1 MVLGSYLLM
10 LMKTKHRN
18 TSQQFKTYIGV
29 DLGDK
34 KHHVC
39 VTDKHGVILKESV
52 IANDRLA
59 LTQLCKEHPK
69 SAVAIE
75 VGGHSPWIS
84 RHLAQNGMRVTVANA
99 RKLRAIY
106 QNDRKCDRLDAQML
120 AKLLRADEDL
130 LKPIQHGSEQAQK
143 DLLAIKIRASLVRQR
158 TGAVNTLRGVVKSM
172 GLRIPSS
179 SAEAFHVRVGEF
191 LEEHPDLEPAI
202 APAVKALEALTEQIR
217 AYEKAIHEAARTHHP
232 QALKL
237 QQIPSIGPITSLA
250 FVLTIED
257 PSRFEDPRDVGAYLG
272 LVPRRDQSGDT
283 DKQLPISKAGNN
295 YLRQL
300 LVQCAQY
307 LIGHFGP
314 ECALREQGLK
324 LVAKGG
330 KAAKKKATI
339 AIARKLAVMMVAMW
353 QNGSDYE
360 PFPPVR
366 DNTPKDR
373 RTKRAKKPAKSALTE
388 PAKATNGQRTRRKVA
403 HKNPLLRR

>member
-1 MVLGSYLLM
+1 
-10 LMKTKHRN
+10 MKTKTKN
-18 TSQQFKTYIGV
+18 TSQQFETYIGV
-29 DLGDK
+29 DLGDR

-39 VTDKHGVILKESV
+39 VTDKHGVIVKEFTIS
-52 IANDRLA
+52 NDRAA
-59 LTQLCKEHPK
+59 LSQLCKDHPNA
-69 SAVAIE
+69 AVALE

-84 RHLAQNGMRVTVANA
+84 RHLAQGGMRVTVANA

-106 QNDRKCDRLDAQML
+106 QNDRKCDKLDAQML

-158 TGAVNTLRGVVKSM
+158 TGMVNTLRGVVKSM

-179 SAEAFHVRVGEF
+179 GAEAFHRRVREF
-191 LEEHPDLEPAI
+191 LSEQPELEPAI
-202 APAVKALEALTEQIR
+202 APAVEALESLTQQIR
-217 AYEKAIHEAARTHHP
+217 AYEKAIDEAARTHHP

-257 PSRFEDPRDVGAYLG
+257 PERFKDPRDVGAYLG

-339 AIARKLAVMMVAMW
+339 AIARKLAVMMIAMW
-353 QNGSDYE
+353 QNGSEYQA
-360 PFPPVR
+360 FPPVR
-366 DNTPKDR
+366 NNAPKERPSKASRSRAASKRGTPK
-373 RTKRAKKPAKSALTE
+373 
-388 PAKATNGQRTRRKVA
+388 TNGDRERTGRKVV
-403 HKNPLLRR
+403 HKNPILRR